1 MEDEV
6 GAACGTYGGEKRNSH
21 RIWSG
26 NVKEEDHLENLDVD
40 GRLKVNGSQRSMVG
54 DLGLD

>member
-1 MEDEV
+1 MQHV
-6 GAACGTYGGEKRNSH
+6 ARIGKGGEKRTAH

-26 NVKEEDHLENLDVD
+26 NVKKDHLKNLDVD